1 MIRVVPALAG
11 SIALLLALA
20 SVAHGGTLQVG
31 RDGADL
37 VATIAAAH
45 DGDLVEV
52 PRGTWHGPIRIERRI
67 TLRGTGGVIDGG
79 GHGTVVVITAPGA
92 TIEGLTVR
100 GSGTELSGMQPDS
113 CIWVEKSATGA
124 VVRNNSLSDCAFG
137 IWVNTTHKAELIGN
151 HVYGRTEQRPTDR
164 GNGIQL
170 FDGSELVVRGN
181 VVTGARDGIYVSA
194 VEDSLIEDNQ
204 VRNQRYGVHYM
215 YSQRNTLR
223 NNVSEDNLSGF
234 ALMESHDL
242 TVVGNVARH
251 NEHHGILFRD
261 ATGCIIRDNRLI
273 ENGEGLFFFSSA
285 DNQIQGNRMVGNKV
299 GAKIWAGSQRN
310 TISGNAFIANRQQ
323 VFYVGA
329 TDLVLGKDGPGNF
342 WSDYVGWDQNGDGV
356 GDRPYRMASFTS
368 RLVYKYPAAAML
380 THSPAVELLSH
391 LEERMPLL
399 TAPTVVNRS
408 PLTRDPTS

>member
-1 MIRVVPALAG
+1 VTRALQLLVTAVVLLVLAHEADG
-11 SIALLLALA
+11 A
-20 SVAHGGTLQVG
+20 TLVVG

-37 VATIAAAH
+37 AATVAAAA
-45 DGDLVEV
+45 DGDEVEV
-52 PRGTWHGPIRIERRI
+52 PKGTWRGPIRIEHRI

-79 GHGTVVVITAPGA
+79 GKGTVIVVAVPGA
-92 TIEGLTVR
+92 VVEGLTVR
-100 GSGTELSGMQPDS
+100 GSGTNLSGMQPDS
-113 CIWVEKSATGA
+113 CIWIEKAAAGA
-124 VVRNNSLSDCAFG
+124 VVRNNNLPDCAFG
-137 IWVNTTHKAELIGN
+137 IWVNETPEAQLIGN
-151 HVYGRTEQRPTDR
+151 RIYGRTEQRPTDR

-170 FDGSELVVRGN
+170 FNGSKLVIRGN
-181 VVTGARDGIYVSA
+181 MVTGARDVIYVSA
-194 VEDSLIEDNQ
+194 MEDSLIEDNQ

-215 YSQRNTLR
+215 YSYRNTLR
-223 NNVSEDNLSGF
+223 NNLSEDNRSGF
-234 ALMESHDL
+234 ALMESQNL
-242 TVVGNVARH
+242 TVVGNIARH
-251 NEHHGILFRD
+251 NDNHGILFRD
-261 ATGCIIRDNRLI
+261 ATGCVIRDNQLI

-285 DNQIQGNRMVGNKV
+285 NNEIQGNRIVGNKV

-310 TISGNAFIANRQQ
+310 DISGNAFIGNHRQ

-329 TDLVLGKDGPGNF
+329 TDLVLGQGGPGNF

-368 RLVYKYPAAAML
+368 RLVYKYPAAALL

-399 TAPTVVNRS
+399 TAPTVVDRS